1 MTLSNWKG
9 AWDHRSPQRRQR
21 AKAGS
26 TLQGPATAATAGG
39 ELSSRRHET
48 VSHEAEAIRDA
59 PSRCAVGTP
68 VGAQHHGGTY
78 QQDEGSEPGYHHRPE
93 GASPAGAAEG
103 DHEGAEADGG
113 GKPECHAR
121 RR

>member
-59 PSRCAVGTP
+59 PITAAAAPRRWRRASR
-68 VGAQHHGGTY
+68 
-78 QQDEGSEPGYHHRPE
+78 SW
-93 GASPAGAAEG
+93 S
-103 DHEGAEADGG
+103 
-113 GKPECHAR
+113 KAR
-121 RR
+121 ARTIVTNG